1 MGAGYHGGFGKTSGA
16 VAGDAVYTSSPYEFF
31 LYIARRKDVDKD
43 GIIDIV
49 SHGKPYT
56 IKLNHNGNEIELDA
70 RVMARIIKLRKDY
83 KQGQPVRLL
92 SCNTGSKKNGFAQS
106 LADHLGVPVIAP
118 TKILWAYPNG
128 KYTVAGGRED
138 DNKHVIPVMSDRGIF
153 KTFYPGGYK
162 K

>member
-56 IKLNHNGNEIELDA
+56 IKLIITEMKLNWMHELWPELSNYERTINRDNLFVYYLVIQVQKRMDLL
-70 RVMARIIKLRKDY
+70 RV
-83 KQGQPVRLL
+83 
-92 SCNTGSKKNGFAQS
+92 
-106 LADHLGVPVIAP
+106 
-118 TKILWAYPNG
+118 
-128 KYTVAGGRED
+128 
-138 DNKHVIPVMSDRGIF
+138 
-153 KTFYPGGYK
+153 
-162 K
+162 